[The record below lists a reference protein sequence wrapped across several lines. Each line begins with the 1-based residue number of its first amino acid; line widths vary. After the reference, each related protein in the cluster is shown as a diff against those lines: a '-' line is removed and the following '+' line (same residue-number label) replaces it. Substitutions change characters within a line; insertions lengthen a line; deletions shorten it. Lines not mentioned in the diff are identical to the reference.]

1 MRMTLW
7 PFIPVLYWI
16 VSVPASPGSLN
27 WSSLT
32 QTAKPSPP
40 VLKSLKDNVMRW
52 DEITIGGLDEN
63 DYVGFVVDV
72 VDDDH
77 IKNGD
82 EKLHLSLPAIGGRS
96 LHLFQH
102 SNPTQTSLTV
112 IITILVSIFTVIILD
127 VMIMMMI
134 IISPLRSEF
143 SLTSRRVLSIHYR
156 CDDQND
162 DLKKECVEV
171 DQVGE
176 VSPTDPPLP

>member
-1 MRMTLW
+1 M
-7 PFIPVLYWI
+7 
-16 VSVPASPGSLN
+16 
-27 WSSLT
+27 
-32 QTAKPSPP
+32 
-40 VLKSLKDNVMRW
+40 
-52 DEITIGGLDEN
+52 
-63 DYVGFVVDV
+63 
-72 VDDDH
+72 DDH

-82 EKLHLSLPAIGGRS
+82 ERLHLSLPAIGGRS

-134 IISPLRSEF
+134 IISPLHSEF